1 MRKRFE
7 QQYSLGIIKIED
19 TKIDLQSRTAFT
31 KLLLALKRLY
41 ITPEYN
47 NQIFNMLDKAII
59 LPKKKTGRKG
69 MNLWQI
75 FVLAQTRMTKN
86 ISYDELHELA
96 NNHKSL
102 RQILGIETTWEF
114 ENIELKYQ
122 NIVDNVKLIDDSTL
136 IEINNII
143 VEMGHDVFKK
153 KEAEALHLKTDSFV
167 VESNVHYPT
176 DYNLLWDS
184 ARKTIDSVQKLL
196 KKYSIKGWRKIGSWY
211 RELKNMMRAISQ
223 SSKKKEEIRKKL
235 VEQYL
240 QKAKLF
246 SEKIHNELQN
256 LPLQDAND
264 LSIICGLDYYI
275 KMLDKHIDLLERRV
289 IKGEKIPHREKV
301 FSIFETYSEWI
312 TKGKRN
318 PSFEIGKNLSIATDQ
333 FHLIIDYHIM
343 NHETDSEIVTLI
355 ADKILSNH
363 KVSSWSFDKG
373 FYSKENKELL
383 SLFIDNVVMPKKG
396 RLNKKEH
403 EEEHQKIFK
412 SLRNKH
418 SAVESNINELEH
430 RGLNRCPD
438 RGFAHFKNYTG
449 QAICS
454 YNLHRIGA
462 ELLRQERLKQKRVRI
477 KIAA

>member
-7 QQYSLGIIKIED
+7 LQYSLGTIKIED
-19 TKIDLQSRTAFT
+19 AEIDLQSRTAFT
-31 KLLLALKRLY
+31 KLLLALKMLY
-41 ITPEYN
+41 VTPEYN
-47 NQIFNMLDKAII
+47 NKVFALLEKTIM
-59 LPKKKTGRKG
+59 LPKQNTGRPG

-114 ENIELKYQ
+114 ERIRLKYQ
-122 NIVDNVKLIDDSTL
+122 NIVDNIKLLDDSVL
-136 IEINNII
+136 MEINKII
-143 VEMGHDVFKK
+143 IEMGHNVFKK
-153 KEAEALHLKTDSFV
+153 KEEEGLHLKTDSFV

-184 ARKTIDSVQKLL
+184 ARKIIDSVQKLL
-196 KKYSIKGWRKIGSWY
+196 KKYEIKGWRKIKDWN

-223 SSKKKEEIRKKL
+223 SSKKKEETRKKL

-256 LPLQDAND
+256 LPLQDVID
-264 LSIICGLDYYI
+264 LSIHCGLDYYI
-275 KMLDKHIDLLERRV
+275 EMLDKHIDLLERRV
-289 IKGEKIPHREKV
+289 IKGEKIPHQEKV

-318 PSFEIGKNLSIATDQ
+318 PSFEIGKNLSITTDQ
-333 FHLIIDYHIM
+333 FHLIIDHHIM
-343 NHETDSEIVTLI
+343 VHETDSEIIPVI
-355 ADKILSNH
+355 ADRILNTH
-363 KVSSWSFDKG
+363 EISSWSFDKG
-373 FYSKENKELL
+373 FYSKRNKELL
-383 SLFIDNVVMPKKG
+383 SLFIDKVIMPKKG
-396 RLNKKEH
+396 RLNKKEYQ
-403 EEEHQKIFK
+403 EEHQKEFK
-412 SLRNKH
+412 KLRNQH

-438 RGFAHFKNYTG
+438 KGFAHFKNYIG
-449 QAICS
+449 LAICS

-462 ELLRQERLKQKRVRI
+462 ELLRQERLKQKQLLP

>member
-7 QQYSLGIIKIED
+7 QQYSLGIIKIKD
-19 TKIDLQSRTAFT
+19 TEIDLQSRTAFT
-31 KLLLALKRLY
+31 KLLLALKKLY
-41 ITPEYN
+41 TTPKYN
-47 NQIFNMLDKAII
+47 DKIFRILEKAII
-59 LPKKKTGRKG
+59 LPKQKTGRQG

-75 FVLAQTRMTKN
+75 FVLAQTRMVKN

-96 NNHKSL
+96 NHHSAL
-102 RQILGIETTWEF
+102 RQILGIATTWEF
-114 ENIELKYQ
+114 ENIKLKYQ
-122 NIVDNVKLIDDSTL
+122 NIVDNVKLLDNRTL
-136 IEINNII
+136 KDVNAIIIE
-143 VEMGHDVFKK
+143 MAHDVVKK
-153 KEAEALHLKTDSFV
+153 KEEESLNLKTDSFV

-184 ARKTIDSVQKLL
+184 ARKIIDSVKKVL
-196 KKYSIKGWRKIGSWY
+196 KKYEIKGWRKINNWY

-223 SSKKKEEIRKKL
+223 SSRKKEETRKKL

-256 LPLQDAND
+256 LPLQDNID
-264 LSIICGLDYYI
+264 LAIHYELDYYI

-289 IKGEKIPHREKV
+289 IKDEKIPHSEKI
-301 FSIFETYSEWI
+301 FSIFETYSEWV

-318 PSFEIGKNLSIATDQ
+318 PSFEIGKNLSITTDQ
-333 FHLIIDYHIM
+333 FNFIIDHHIM
-343 NHETDSEIVTLI
+343 EHQTDSEIVILI
-355 ADKILSNH
+355 ADKILNNY

-373 FYSKENKELL
+373 FFSKENKELL
-383 SLFIDNVVMPKKG
+383 GLYIDNVVMPKKG
-396 RLNKKEH
+396 RLNKKEYQ
-403 EEEHQKIFK
+403 EEHQKEFK
-412 SLRNKH
+412 KLRNKH

-438 RGFAHFKNYTG
+438 KGFKHFKNYIG
-449 QAICS
+449 LAVCS

-462 ELLRQERLKQKRVRI
+462 ELLRQERLQLKRLRLKNV
-477 KIAA
+477 A